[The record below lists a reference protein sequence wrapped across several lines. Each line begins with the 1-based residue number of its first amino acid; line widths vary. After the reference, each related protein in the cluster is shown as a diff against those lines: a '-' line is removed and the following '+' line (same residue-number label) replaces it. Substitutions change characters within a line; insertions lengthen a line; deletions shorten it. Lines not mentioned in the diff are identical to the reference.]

1 MQLNHK
7 EVTHLSKGKFL
18 LSGTA
23 FAAIPFLNCYNRIIY
38 LCGKTMVTFKSLFSM
53 MLRHKRS
60 LAWGN
65 AIALAATL
73 VSIPIPL
80 LIPLLVD
87 EVLLKKGGWVTDTI
101 NRFSGWNEPLLY
113 IGIVLAV
120 TVALRFFFFILSV
133 VSQRFFITLSQEL
146 SFDIRRRAL
155 EHLKKVSMSA
165 YERLGSGQVVTNL
178 VTDIET
184 IEQFLGNALA
194 KLIVSVTTLIGVAV
208 VLIWINPLFG
218 VLILIFQPLI
228 MVVTRKISGRV
239 GKLKKEQ
246 NRTIGELSDTLTQ
259 MCDLFGQI
267 RSSNKEERFI
277 ERSIAQAHALKESA
291 TAYGTKALA
300 GERYS
305 YTLFLSGFEVFRA
318 LGLVMVL
325 YSDLSIGMMFGVF
338 GYLWFMMTPVQ
349 ELLSLQYGYANAK
362 NALARVN
369 ELLSLPKEPE
379 YPTHSDPFTTS
390 AQGVSIRTES
400 LIFGYDPAQPIL
412 RGIDLNIPQGGKVAI
427 IGASG
432 SGKSTLA
439 QLLVGFYPP
448 TSGDIVYNGMSV
460 RQIGFSRIRENVFV
474 VLQQPLMF
482 NDTLRFNLTMGDE
495 IDEETVWKALEI
507 AQLASFVRTLPQAL
521 ETQVGK
527 FGIRLS
533 GGQRQRLSIARMV
546 LANPKAVIFDES
558 TSALDVHTESALF
571 AALEEFLKERTVIII
586 AHRLSTITQADYI
599 YVLENG
605 SILEEGTTYEL
616 ERLDGNFKRFVDRQH

>member
-1 MQLNHK
+1 M
-7 EVTHLSKGKFL
+7 
-18 LSGTA
+18 A
-23 FAAIPFLNCYNRIIY
+23 FAAIPFLNCYNRTIH

-60 LAWGN
+60 LVWGN

-120 TVALRFFFFILSV
+120 TIALRFLFFILSV
-133 VSQRFFITLSQEL
+133 ASQRFFITLSQEL
-146 SFDIRRRAL
+146 SFGIRRRAL

-194 KLIVSVTTLIGVAV
+194 KFVVSVTTLIGVAV

-218 VLILIFQPLI
+218 ILILIFQPLI

-246 NRTIGELSDTLTQ
+246 NRMIGELSDTLTQ

-277 ERSIAQAHALKESA
+277 ARSIMQAHALKESA

-325 YSDLSIGMMFGVF
+325 HSDLSIGMMFGVF

-390 AQGVSIRTES
+390 AQGVAIRTES
-400 LIFGYDPAQPIL
+400 LVFGYDPDQPIL

-495 IDEETVWKALEI
+495 VDDETVWKALEI

-605 SILEEGTTYEL
+605 SILEEGTAREL

>member
-1 MQLNHK
+1 
-7 EVTHLSKGKFL
+7 
-18 LSGTA
+18 
-23 FAAIPFLNCYNRIIY
+23 
-38 LCGKTMVTFKSLFSM
+38 MVTFKSLFSM

-60 LAWGN
+60 LVWGN

-120 TVALRFFFFILSV
+120 TIALRFLFFILSV
-133 VSQRFFITLSQEL
+133 ASQRFFITLSQEL
-146 SFDIRRRAL
+146 SFGIRRRAL

-194 KLIVSVTTLIGVAV
+194 KFVVSVTTLIGVAV

-218 VLILIFQPLI
+218 ILILIFQPLI

-246 NRTIGELSDTLTQ
+246 NRMIGELSDTLTQ

-277 ERSIAQAHALKESA
+277 ARSIMQAHALKESA

-325 YSDLSIGMMFGVF
+325 HSDLSIGMMFGVF

-390 AQGVSIRTES
+390 AQGVAIRTES
-400 LIFGYDPAQPIL
+400 LVFGYDPDQPIL

-495 IDEETVWKALEI
+495 VDDETVWKALEI

-605 SILEEGTTYEL
+605 SILEEGTAREL

>member
-1 MQLNHK
+1 
-7 EVTHLSKGKFL
+7 
-18 LSGTA
+18 
-23 FAAIPFLNCYNRIIY
+23 
-38 LCGKTMVTFKSLFSM
+38 MVTFKSLFSM

-60 LAWGN
+60 LVWGN

-218 VLILIFQPLI
+218 ILILIFQPLI

-246 NRTIGELSDTLTQ
+246 NRMIGELSDTLTQ

-277 ERSIAQAHALKESA
+277 ARSIMQAHALKESA

-325 YSDLSIGMMFGVF
+325 HSDLSIGMMFGVF

-390 AQGVSIRTES
+390 AQGVAIRTES
-400 LIFGYDPAQPIL
+400 LVFGYDPDQPIL

-495 IDEETVWKALEI
+495 VDDETVWKALEI

-605 SILEEGTTYEL
+605 SILEEGTAREL